1 MQQAGEGSVG
11 AEQQGTPF
19 VWTATA
25 ESILAKVARGR
36 VALETSAKTE
46 STRYQDRQA
55 RVRAL
60 GLPAGAG
67 LGQRPRSVQRSETR
81 RSAL

>member
-55 RVRAL
+55 P
-60 GLPAGAG
+60 GSSAGAG
-67 LGQRPRSVQRSETR
+67 CRGRS
-81 RSAL
+81 RSAMAIVATF